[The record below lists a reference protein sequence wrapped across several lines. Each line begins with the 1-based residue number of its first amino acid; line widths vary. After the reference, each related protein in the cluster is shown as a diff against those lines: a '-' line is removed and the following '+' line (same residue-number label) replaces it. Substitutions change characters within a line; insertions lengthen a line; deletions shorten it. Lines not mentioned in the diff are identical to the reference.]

1 MKNIYYYICWLYG
14 KADKTD
20 LGFTVISILIASG
33 LSIGALGGRTL
44 GLILVLLGFG
54 GFVFAFLKLLVY
66 DAIKRSYNTY
76 KREQQQT
83 FNKLNKDYDR
93 YDERN

>member
-14 KADKTD
+14 RADKTD
-20 LGFTVISILIASG
+20 LGFTVISILIGFG
-33 LSIGALGGRTL
+33 LIIGAVGYKVVGIT
-44 GLILVLLGFG
+44 LVLLGFG
-54 GFVFAFLKLLVY
+54 GFILAFLKLLVY

-76 KREQQQT
+76 KQEQQRT
-83 FNKLNKDYDR
+83 FDKLKKDYDR